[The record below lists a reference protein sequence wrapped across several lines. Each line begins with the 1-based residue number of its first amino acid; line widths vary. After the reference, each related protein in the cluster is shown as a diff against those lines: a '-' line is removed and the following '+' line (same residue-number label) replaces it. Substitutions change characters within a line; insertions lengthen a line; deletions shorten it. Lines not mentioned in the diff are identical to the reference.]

1 MKEVAIKIYSGKN
14 LLHNDQ
20 NYVNGVKTFLK
31 LKRKLHQCIEVILVT
46 SALDDRASGKFESTY

>member
-14 LLHNDQ
+14 LLHNTQ

-46 SALDDRASGKFESTY
+46 SASDDRASGKFESTY

>member
-1 MKEVAIKIYSGKN
+1 MKEVAIKMYSGKN
-14 LLHNDQ
+14 LLYNAQ

-46 SALDDRASGKFESTY
+46 PALDDRASGKFESTY